1 MVTLRRIGVRSAGRL
16 GFWLGAALSITQLT
30 IFLIFLIIF
39 ARIPLNELGLDF
51 WLRLVQVVILS
62 AANSAFTFG
71 MMAYLYNVV
80 SRRYGGLELEFE
92 PGDTPDKKR
101 KNDDNPNVK
110 KQVEIE

>member
-1 MVTLRRIGVRSAGRL
+1 MVTLRRIGVRSAGRI
-16 GFWLGAALSITQLT
+16 GFWLGMALSITQLA
-30 IFLIFLIIF
+30 IFLFFVLVF
-39 ARIPLNELGLDF
+39 AGIPLHELGLDF
-51 WLRLVQVVILS
+51 WLRLVQVVLLS

-80 SRRYGGLELEFE
+80 SRRYGGLQLEFE
-92 PGDTPDKKR
+92 PGDTPENKR